1 MVKDGLI
8 KGFSVEGMF
17 QYKPKKQ
24 EMSEEQVLE
33 KIKNLLAQ
41 ISI

>member
-1 MVKDGLI
+1 
-8 KGFSVEGMF
+8 MF

-41 ISI
+41 ISIWPY